1 MMKINWEEFKSFKVE
16 YANPLNKDNFGLL
29 IEFLKSFY
37 NVNDINTL
45 YESLY
50 NDDLARM
57 MLKKRNIKNVVILEK
72 YIAKKL

>member
-1 MMKINWEEFKSFKVE
+1 MKINWEEFKSFKVE